1 MGYPE
6 HPVNL
11 SDEDILSSFL
21 DSFDSMPM
29 IVTDDDMP
37 LSVGAIA
44 GIVVGA
50 VVIMIIM
57 LVVSIYCCC
66 RINPL

>member
-6 HPVNL
+6 YPVNL
-11 SDEDILSSFL
+11 SNKYILSSFL

-37 LSVGAIA
+37 LSAGAIA